1 MEMYDPPHP
10 GGILKEAL
18 ENVPTTITAFAAYLG
33 VSRVN
38 LSRVLNCRAGITPEM
53 SIRIGQAFGQSSDIW
68 FKMQNAYDFWQA
80 SQLKRKKIKPLKI
93 AA

>member
-18 ENVPTTITAFAAYLG
+18 ENVPTTVTAFAAYLG